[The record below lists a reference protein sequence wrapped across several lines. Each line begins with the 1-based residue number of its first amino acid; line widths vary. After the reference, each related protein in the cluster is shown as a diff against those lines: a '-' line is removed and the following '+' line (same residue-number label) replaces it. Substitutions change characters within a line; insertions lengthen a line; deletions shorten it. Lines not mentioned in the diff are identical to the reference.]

1 MPLQW
6 KRESDTNS
14 QFCCQLPHL
23 SFLPV
28 WGFVSDTFPLVQVLE
43 VTCKV
48 KIGKLHCPDFL
59 SHDKY
64 RNAIYLKPVDQAL
77 RNWPLQ

>member
-6 KRESDTNS
+6 KRESETNS

-28 WGFVSDTFPLVQVLE
+28 WGIVLDIFLLVRVLE
-43 VTCKV
+43 VTGKV
-48 KIGKLHCPDFL
+48 KIGKLHYTDFL
-59 SHDKY
+59 FNDRY
-64 RNAIYLKPVDQAL
+64 RNAVYFKPIDKAL